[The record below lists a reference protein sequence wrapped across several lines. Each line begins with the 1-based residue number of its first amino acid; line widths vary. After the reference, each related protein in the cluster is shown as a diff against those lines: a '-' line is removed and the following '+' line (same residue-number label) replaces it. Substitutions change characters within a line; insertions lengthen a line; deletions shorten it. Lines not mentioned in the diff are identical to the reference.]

1 MKMEFAEK
9 AWRLVES
16 LRRCE
21 AVIATYE
28 EDEKYKCLHKYPSVN
43 QYEDAKRD
51 RPVLL
56 ERIEALHEEP
66 APDTGS
72 PRDDLRCEVRVTS
85 TPSFVTSTSSFWHE
99 FSKMLFLLNGGKP
112 EDFGK
117 AR

>member
-9 AWRLVES
+9 VWGLVES

-21 AVIATYE
+21 AAIATYE
-28 EDEKYKCLHKYPSVN
+28 KDEKYGYLHKYPSVD

-56 ERIEALHEEP
+56 KRIEALHEEP
-66 APDTGS
+66 VPDTGS
-72 PRDDLRCEVRVTS
+72 SRDGLRYENRATFA
-85 TPSFVTSTSSFWHE
+85 PNFWYE
-99 FSKMLFLLNGGKP
+99 YQKMLCLLNGGKL

>member
-1 MKMEFAEK
+1 MKMELAEK
-9 AWRLVES
+9 VWGLVES

-21 AVIATYE
+21 SAIATYE
-28 EDEKYKCLHKYPSVN
+28 EDEKYRCLHKYPSVD

-56 ERIEALHEEP
+56 KRIEALHEEP
-66 APDTGS
+66 VPDTDS
-72 PRDDLRCEVRVTS
+72 LRYETRATS
-85 TPSFVTSTSSFWHE
+85 APNFWYE
-99 FSKMLFLLNGGKP
+99 FQKMLFLLNGGKP

>member
-9 AWRLVES
+9 AWGLVES

-21 AVIATYE
+21 AAIATYE
-28 EDEKYKCLHKYPSVN
+28 EDEKYGYLHKYPSVD

-56 ERIEALHEEP
+56 KRIEALHEEP
-66 APDTGS
+66 VPDTGS
-72 PRDDLRCEVRVTS
+72 PRDGLRYETRATS
-85 TPSFVTSTSSFWHE
+85 APNSWYE